1 MLEDAFEKEVALR
14 ELLLDNI
21 VYPRRTSKN
30 VRFKNL
36 LKKVE
41 KQLKL
46 SDIDSPR
53 QLEIW
58 DIDDNTLEMFSDLLN
73 QN

>member
-46 SDIDSPR
+46 SDIDSPK

-58 DIDDNTLEMFSDLLN
+58 DIDDNTLKMFSDLLN